1 MKRIAFRTMGGK
13 YIGYGHIYRCLSL
26 AKAIV
31 KQAITYEIIFIVND
45 EIKSIVRD
53 SGFKYE
59 VSNDFSDDY
68 EIMNKIGL
76 DFVILD
82 SYLADDFYLKN
93 IRKNSKL
100 MLFDDNND
108 IYDSEIPDVILN
120 GNIHA
125 KNLDYKT
132 NNSTFFL
139 LGTKYLVMREDYWDD
154 VSTELI
160 KKSGVL
166 ITTGGSDSF
175 NISIKILKEL
185 SGTDYFKKIVVG
197 PGYTNEAVD
206 EINRLKDNKTTI
218 IMKPNG
224 LKDHINSSEF
234 VITASGSTVYE
245 VISQKTI
252 PIIFSLAE
260 NQNTAYKYFQE
271 YGIKTIGIFPDIHYD
286 EIIHALKQASK
297 IDIGELNNLIDGK
310 GALRVAHQII
320 LMLS

>member
-1 MKRIAFRTMGGK
+1 MGGK
-13 YIGYGHIYRCLSL
+13 DIGYGHIYRCLSL

-31 KQAITYEIIFIVND
+31 KQAITFDVVFIVND

-68 EIMNKIGL
+68 EIMTKIGI

-93 IRKNSKL
+93 IRKNLKL

-125 KNLDYKT
+125 KKMDYKP
-132 NNSTFFL
+132 NNSTIFL

-154 VSTELI
+154 VSTEII

-166 ITTGGSDSF
+166 ITTGGSDSY

-185 SGTDYFKKIVVG
+185 SGTDYIKKVVVG
-197 PGYTNEAVD
+197 PGYSDETIN

-224 LKDHINSSEF
+224 LKDYINSSEF

-245 VISQKTI
+245 VISQKSI

-260 NQNTAYKYFQE
+260 NQNIAYKHFQE
-271 YGIKTIGIFPDIHYD
+271 SGIKTIGIFPDIHYN
-286 EIIHALKQASK
+286 EIIHALKQTDK
-297 IDIGELNNLIDGK
+297 IDNAKLYNLIDGK

-320 LMLS
+320 QMLC